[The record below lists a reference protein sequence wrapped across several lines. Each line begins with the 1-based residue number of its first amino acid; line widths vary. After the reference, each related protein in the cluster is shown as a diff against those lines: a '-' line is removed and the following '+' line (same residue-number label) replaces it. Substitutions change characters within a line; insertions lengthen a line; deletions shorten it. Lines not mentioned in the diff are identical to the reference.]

1 MYDLIPSEH
10 KNLVHTSP
18 TVPSLPHI
26 HVLQLSSGEGT
37 LDPGVQATKTQ

>member
-10 KNLVHTSP
+10 KNLVHATA
-18 TVPSLPHI
+18 VPSSPHI